1 MTKITFLG
9 TANAIPNKQQQNS
22 HLVIETNARYILI
35 DCVGTPVVRLQEA
48 GVDPLKITDLI
59 LTHFH
64 PDHVSGVPLF
74 LMDQWL
80 MGRKEPL
87 AIFGLEDVLMRV
99 DQLMNLF
106 RWETWSGFYP
116 VEFHPLPEIEQ
127 FQMINEGQIR
137 VWSSPVHHMIP
148 GIGLR
153 MAFPDGI
160 MAYSSDTAP
169 CEAVIRL
176 ASGADVLIHE
186 ATGEELGHTS
196 PEQAGQIA
204 QQAGVKRLYLTHYP
218 GNIDL
223 QEYKNRAREWFSGE
237 VILAQDMMVIAF

>member
-1 MTKITFLG
+1 MG
-9 TANAIPNKQQQNS
+9 
-22 HLVIETNARYILI
+22 
-35 DCVGTPVVRLQEA
+35 
-48 GVDPLKITDLI
+48 DL
-59 LTHFH
+59 
-64 PDHVSGVPLF
+64 
-74 LMDQWL
+74 
-80 MGRKEPL
+80 
-87 AIFGLEDVLMRV
+87 
-99 DQLMNLF
+99 
-106 RWETWSGFYP
+106 SGFYP